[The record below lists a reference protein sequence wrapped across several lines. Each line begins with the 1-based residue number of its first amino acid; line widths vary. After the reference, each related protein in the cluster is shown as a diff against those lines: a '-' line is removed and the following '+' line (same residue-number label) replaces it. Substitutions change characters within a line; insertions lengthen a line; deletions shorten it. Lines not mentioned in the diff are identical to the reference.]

1 MRLISFDIGIKNLAY
16 IILDVDVEQQTIS
29 KIVEWNIVNLLDEHI
44 APPIVFCN
52 CKNKTND
59 KTCNKPAKYT
69 KQGDYFCMKHA
80 QTHSLYKIRSKNEQM
95 GGLKKRNL
103 QELRGL
109 FKMIPTTTTT
119 TPTPTP
125 DIKEKITKKEL
136 INSLDVFFKE
146 TCFDEILE
154 SAKPKTSDDTNLI
167 TIGKNIKKMINNVKN
182 IDDITDVIIENQY
195 GSLAVRMK
203 TIQGMVTQYFI
214 MKHENSNIEYIS
226 SQNKLKM
233 FDVSSSD
240 KEEQKE
246 KKRNHVVHFKAMK
259 ETPITTTSK
268 KEKEK
273 KEKYKKNKSDSIKHT
288 HYILENNSVFM
299 NWKPFFE
306 ESKKQDDL
314 SDCFLQAI
322 WFLFDKSKINKETF
336 NLSVVGVNH

>member
-1 MRLISFDIGIKNLAY
+1 
-16 IILDVDVEQQTIS
+16 
-29 KIVEWNIVNLLDEHI
+29 
-44 APPIVFCN
+44 
-52 CKNKTND
+52 
-59 KTCNKPAKYT
+59 
-69 KQGDYFCMKHA
+69 
-80 QTHSLYKIRSKNEQM
+80 
-95 GGLKKRNL
+95 
-103 QELRGL
+103 
-109 FKMIPTTTTT
+109 
-119 TPTPTP
+119 
-125 DIKEKITKKEL
+125 
-136 INSLDVFFKE
+136 
-146 TCFDEILE
+146 
-154 SAKPKTSDDTNLI
+154 
-167 TIGKNIKKMINNVKN
+167 
-182 IDDITDVIIENQY
+182 
-195 GSLAVRMK
+195 
-203 TIQGMVTQYFI
+203 
-214 MKHENSNIEYIS
+214 
-226 SQNKLKM
+226 M